1 MQAVL
6 SNLGHGKFMRL
17 GAGFLVGACILAA
30 SAVLLPALPQSGDL
44 VPFDTGDLEA
54 VAFIDDTPQAVRQ
67 DAAME
72 SDQQAPPIFGMETEP
87 VAGELATKWRA
98 VEADID
104 RERQVLACCRAQQAC
119 PAVAQNLLDI
129 VAEGAGRSGL
139 ARVGLINRAV
149 DLAITPTSDETQ
161 WGVVDHWSPPF
172 ETLQTHRG
180 DCEDYAI
187 VKYVALLQA
196 GLSHDD
202 VKIVILRNLL
212 PKEDRAVVAAR
223 VDGQWLILDNRRLA
237 LVRDTKMVGSIPK
250 FVLDEDGTRRFIP
263 SNRAGQGPSAGPS
276 SPARFVRP
284 A

>member
-1 MQAVL
+1 
-6 SNLGHGKFMRL
+6 MRL
-17 GAGFLVGACILAA
+17 GAGIVIGACILAA
-30 SAVLLPALPQSGDL
+30 SAAMRPALPQSGDL
-44 VPFDTGDLEA
+44 VPFDAGYLEA
-54 VAFIDDTPQAVRQ
+54 AAFIDDSLQAVRQ
-67 DAAME
+67 DAATE
-72 SDQQAPPIFGMETEP
+72 RPPIFGMETEP
-87 VAGELATKWRA
+87 VAGEVAAKWRA

-104 RERQVLACCRAQQAC
+104 REQQVLARCRAQEAC
-119 PAVAQNLLDI
+119 PVVAQNLLDI

-149 DLAITPTSDETQ
+149 DLAITPTSDEAQ
-161 WGVVDHWSPPF
+161 WGVADHWSPPF

-212 PKEDRAVVAAR
+212 PKEDHAVVAAR
-223 VDGQWLILDNRRLA
+223 VDGQWVILDNRRLA

-250 FVLDEDGTRRFIP
+250 FVLDEDGTRRFVP
-263 SNRAGQGPSAGPS
+263 SNRAGQGPGAGRS

>member
-1 MQAVL
+1 
-6 SNLGHGKFMRL
+6 MRL
-17 GAGFLVGACILAA
+17 GAGIVIGACILAA
-30 SAVLLPALPQSGDL
+30 SAAMRPALPQSGDL
-44 VPFDTGDLEA
+44 VPFDAGYLEA
-54 VAFIDDTPQAVRQ
+54 AAFIDDSLQAVRQ
-67 DAAME
+67 DAVTE

-87 VAGELATKWRA
+87 VAGEVAAKWRA

-104 RERQVLACCRAQQAC
+104 REQQVLARCREQEAC
-119 PAVAQNLLDI
+119 PVVAQNLLDI

-149 DLAITPTSDETQ
+149 DLAITPTSDEAQ
-161 WGVVDHWSPPF
+161 WGVADHWSPPF

-212 PKEDRAVVAAR
+212 PKEDHAVVAAR

-250 FVLDEDGTRRFIP
+250 FVLDEDGARRFVP
-263 SNRAGQGPSAGPS
+263 SNRAGRTPSDDRSG
-276 SPARFVRP
+276 PARLVRP

>member
-1 MQAVL
+1 LTSL
-6 SNLGHGKFMRL
+6 SHGKFLRL
-17 GAGFLVGACILAA
+17 GAGIVIGASILAA
-30 SAVLLPALPQSGDL
+30 AAATLPALQQSSDL
-44 VPFDTGDLEA
+44 VTFDASYLEA
-54 VAFIDDTPQAVRQ
+54 AAFIDDSMRAVRK
-67 DAAME
+67 DAATE
-72 SDQQAPPIFGMETEP
+72 NDQQAPPIFGMETEP
-87 VAGELATKWRA
+87 VAGKVAAKWRA

-104 RERQVLACCRAQQAC
+104 REQQVLARCRAQKAC
-119 PAVAQNLLDI
+119 PVVAQNLLDI
-129 VAEGAGRSGL
+129 VAEGADRSGV

-149 DLAITPTSDETQ
+149 DLAITPTSDEAQ
-161 WGVVDHWSPPF
+161 WGAADHWSPPF

-212 PKEDRAVVAAR
+212 PMEDHAAVAAR

-237 LVRDTKMVGSIPK
+237 LVRDTEMVRSIPK
-250 FVLDEDGTRRFIP
+250 FVLDEGGARRFVP
-263 SNRAGQGPSAGPS
+263 SDRAWQAPSAGQS
-276 SPARFVRP
+276 GPAHFVRP

>member
-1 MQAVL
+1 
-6 SNLGHGKFMRL
+6 MRL
-17 GAGFLVGACILAA
+17 GAGIVIGACILAA
-30 SAVLLPALPQSGDL
+30 SAAMRPALPQSGDL
-44 VPFDTGDLEA
+44 VPFDAGYLEA
-54 VAFIDDTPQAVRQ
+54 AAFIDDSLQAVRQ
-67 DAAME
+67 DAVTE

-87 VAGELATKWRA
+87 VAGEVAAKWRA

-104 RERQVLACCRAQQAC
+104 REQQVLARCREQEAC
-119 PAVAQNLLDI
+119 PVVAQNLLDI

-149 DLAITPTSDETQ
+149 DLAITPTRDEAQ
-161 WGVVDHWSPPF
+161 WGVADHWSPPF

-180 DCEDYAI
+180 DCAD
-187 VKYVALLQA
+187 
-196 GLSHDD
+196 H
-202 VKIVILRNLL
+202 
-212 PKEDRAVVAAR
+212 AVVAAR

-250 FVLDEDGTRRFIP
+250 FVLDEDGTRRFVP
-263 SNRAGQGPSAGPS
+263 SNRAGQGPGAGRS